1 MNDRVTEGELRAKF
15 ARVFLIGLQAPGA
28 LPALLRIAERQMRKY
43 GRFDHALR
51 MQELADAIER
61 RGYALFCE
69 ISRHPRP
76 SFGERF
82 WWERGKGAAAAAV
95 DPSEG
100 HQAGEG

>member
-1 MNDRVTEGELRAKF
+1 
-15 ARVFLIGLQAPGA
+15 
-28 LPALLRIAERQMRKY
+28 
-43 GRFDHALR
+43 